1 MNSNEGGVLLMVRSG
16 VIESRHTMKFV
27 CSDGRSVSTS
37 IGPSFLQF
45 ILNWDAGDEPEHQ
58 GPTSPQS
65 A

>member
-1 MNSNEGGVLLMVRSG
+1 MVRSG